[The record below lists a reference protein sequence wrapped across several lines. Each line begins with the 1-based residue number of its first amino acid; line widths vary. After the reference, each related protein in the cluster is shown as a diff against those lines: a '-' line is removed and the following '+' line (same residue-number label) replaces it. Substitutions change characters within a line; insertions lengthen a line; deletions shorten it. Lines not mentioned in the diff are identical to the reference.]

1 MAEKKAKKDVVD
13 RFDVPWG
20 RAAGMKVRDQN
31 GKLVPPPPAE
41 KKKPKKK

>member
-1 MAEKKAKKDVVD
+1 MAESKKKVN
-13 RFDVPWG
+13 RFDEPWG
-20 RAAGMKVRDQN
+20 EAKAMRVRDQN